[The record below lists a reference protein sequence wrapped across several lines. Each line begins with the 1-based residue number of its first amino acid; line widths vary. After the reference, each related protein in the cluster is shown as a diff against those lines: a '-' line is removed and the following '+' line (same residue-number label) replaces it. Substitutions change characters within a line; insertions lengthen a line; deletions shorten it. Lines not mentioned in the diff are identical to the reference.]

1 MFMCYIINRK
11 IGGIMKKKT
20 KLFILFGLIC
30 LLGLVMT
37 FNLSYADSGWDS
49 NYGGNYAGGY
59 SSSSSYDNNSG
70 YEYDDHSNGSG
81 NAILYLL
88 LFIVLSVSFITS
100 QVMLAIHRKN
110 IREINK
116 QLDSLNDMEENE
128 IHKYIF
134 DSKDSIK
141 EITLNL
147 FKEFINNNYN
157 VCTESMLESKVNL
170 DVKEIIEVADNNV
183 ISVNDKQDVVIYLVY
198 KYIPKSKKVKDG
210 LFEQLKIFYVKDG
223 KSWKIDKIERL

>member
-1 MFMCYIINRK
+1 
-11 IGGIMKKKT
+11 MKKKT

-49 NYGGNYAGGY
+49 NYGGGYSGGY
-59 SSSSSYDNNSG
+59 SSSSSYDTSSG
-70 YEYDDHSNGSG
+70 YEYDGHSSSGGS
-81 NAILYLL
+81 AIAYLV

-100 QVMLAIHRKN
+100 QVMLAIHRNN
-110 IREINK
+110 IKKINK
-116 QLDSLNDMEENE
+116 QLDSLNDMEDDEV
-128 IHKYIF
+128 HKYIA

-157 VCTESMLESKVNL
+157 VCTDDMLESKFRL
-170 DVKEIIEVADNNV
+170 DVKEIVEVADDN
-183 ISVNDKQDVVIYLVY
+183 IIDVNDKQNVVIYLVY

-210 LFEQLKIFYVKDG
+210 LFDQLKIFYVKDND
-223 KSWKIDKIERL
+223 SWKIDKIERL